1 LLKFVG
7 ADESLAFFEK
17 KGRYV
22 AVYFDTN
29 LVADFSQVEIAQKLA
44 ALPDKPTKQA
54 FSSSVIEL
62 ANAAL
67 IEVSPIAASGNRMY
81 TIPEGVVAEAKKALE
96 WRKKY
101 KRGGTPV
108 GLNTAR
114 TLARGGQIGI
124 RKVRHIAKYFPRHEV
139 DKKGKGWAPGE
150 DKFPSNGRIA
160 WALWGGD
167 AAWRW
172 SRAIVE
178 RENRKARTAGGYML
192 PGYEDH
198 LDTYGFGNYDSDVNP
213 FKVAHELDANVGPEF
228 MARVRM
234 DGSGIDR
241 LYKIDIDGTVSIW
254 DDFGWD
260 DLGHV
265 DGDVYYYDQ
274 ALDDSED
281 NVEVEHVLIDPS
293 SAVIISAFFQERP
306 FQPVLLEEIDPEE
319 TALMAEGLAEEDFA
333 MIDRVLTAAGEPKPT
348 GAIDPN
354 DNIDTPAE
362 KAARAAK
369 QPKDA
374 LGRFAKV
381 GTKVVIAD
389 DFARGKGEITA
400 INTDDGTVDVLLENG
415 EVVTVPSNTVKGQD
429 EELEGLKVQTRPMGA
444 PLDMSGI
451 LGEPRTPS
459 NRPKAHL
466 PGTLPPMTR
475 DELRSMMY
483 NWDSWVISQR
493 KKFKPL
499 TSAGEPTGK
508 TQTPETS
515 DIPAKYLAL
524 VSPDDKT
531 AVMDIVA
538 LVPETKET
546 TTPVLYERKD
556 GTWQRNDQILMDLK
570 SSTPPPVV
578 ELDDKEV
585 LNDVL
590 VQADQGMT
598 SSAYNFHIFWETVV
612 EPLLAAGGID
622 RNRGNAETL
631 RRYWTMGKGAAKI
644 RWGTPGDW
652 KRCVRYLTKY
662 MGPRAKGY
670 CQLRHKDATGIYTGS
685 KFNPG
690 RENSTDEFLMGELP
704 GENITQATEVT
715 ESDMLIPIVEIMAE
729 PDDLYDDSWEP
740 EDVICKAMDELAKC
754 LDEEFEALI
763 AAGGLDRNRGNA
775 EALRRYW
782 TRGKG
787 ALKIRWGT
795 PGDWTRC
802 VRQLSKYMGPRAKG
816 YCQLRHKEVT
826 GVYTGSKFNV
836 GKKRGRQAS
845 ASLFASE
852 QEFDTAIIQRAEL
865 AARAADAR
873 EKIGLVAAAP
883 KPAHGARFFIPMLIP
898 EEVES
903 GDGRKFDKGAISMR
917 ELPVPLLWQ
926 IKTGQGH
933 DGSVV
938 VGRID
943 YIERVD
949 GGMGNA
955 YGVFDS
961 GPYGREAERLVRH
974 GFLRGVSVDL
984 DQFQAKE
991 DKKPSKETADDG
1003 QEYGK
1008 DKLTINKA
1016 RIMAATIVA
1025 KPAFQECSILIEESG
1040 DQEDIVTP
1048 EDGVYE
1054 ESLET
1059 FADVEPIIASG
1070 YLESDVPVT
1079 PPASWFENPK
1089 LTKPTPLTVD
1099 KDGRIYGH
1107 IAAWHVSH
1115 IGLPRSTK
1123 PPRSRSKY
1131 AYFHTGVIH
1140 TAEGMDIPVGQL
1152 TLAGG
1157 HAPLNV
1163 DAAAAAKH
1171 YDDTASAVAD
1181 VHMGEDEYGIWCAGS
1196 LRPDVD
1202 ELQVRALRASAP
1214 SGDWRPIN
1222 GSLELVAVCQVNV
1235 PGFPIARA
1243 MVASGKIMALVAAG
1257 ASELAI
1263 MKSRAVGNLVA
1274 QADMLGQLAASAP
1287 NLKDRVRE
1295 AKKKMREANLEAITA
1310 SAAEMREKALTAA
1323 AVAELAKI
1331 SEEERMALAE
1341 EGKAMPDGSY
1351 PIRNVDD
1358 LKNAIQ
1364 AYGRS
1369 KASERK
1375 AVRKHIIKRARKL
1388 RQADLIPSHWL
1399 HADSME
1405 AAEKVAAMR
1414 AAITAAATGEFRDY
1428 SEETREKY
1436 AEEGLA
1442 LPDGSFPIENEED
1455 LKRAIKAHGRAK
1467 DIELAKKHIVKRAKA
1482 LGREDLIPEE
1492 WTSKTAAAY
1501 VREVVVAAGPKA
1513 EEISETEL
1521 KKLKEAKEEADK
1533 QTEEEIKAA
1542 EEVEKAKSA
1551 PIRDEEGRV
1560 KYISGVNQ
1568 PRDAKGKYRK
1578 VLARLKQDLG
1588 VAGLSRA
1595 LKRVEEAENLDFAG
1609 DYAASAA
1616 ASSELLGMID
1626 RLDAQALNPEALEN
1640 VRLTAAELGKT
1651 IANLPLPFGKE
1662 AQKVRYSD
1670 LPAGLKDL
1678 IEGMIDRVE
1687 SKIGKEDAD
1696 IATQK
1701 LKSYMSGA
1709 DLFSQGE
1716 VQSEMS
1722 KLLRLLT

>member
-1 LLKFVG
+1 MLKFVG

-612 EPLLAAGGID
+612 EPLLSAGG
-622 RNRGNAETL
+622 
-631 RRYWTMGKGAAKI
+631 
-644 RWGTPGDW
+644 
-652 KRCVRYLTKY
+652 V
-662 MGPRAKGY
+662 
-670 CQLRHKDATGIYTGS
+670 
-685 KFNPG
+685 
-690 RENSTDEFLMGELP
+690 
-704 GENITQATEVT
+704 
-715 ESDMLIPIVEIMAE
+715 
-729 PDDLYDDSWEP
+729 
-740 EDVICKAMDELAKC
+740 
-754 LDEEFEALI
+754 
-763 AAGGLDRNRGNA
+763 DRNRGNA

-852 QEFDTAIIQRAEL
+852 QEFDTAIVQRAEL

-903 GDGRKFDKGAISMR
+903 GDGRRFDKGAISMR

-984 DQFQAKE
+984 DQFEAKE

-1070 YLESDVPVT
+1070 YLESEIPVT

-1202 ELQVRALRASAP
+1202 EMQVRALRASAP

-1331 SEEERMALAE
+1331 SEEERMALAK
-1341 EGKAMPDGSY
+1341 EGKAMPDGAY
-1351 PIRNVDD
+1351 PIRNVED

-1513 EEISETEL
+1513 EEISDTEL

-1595 LKRVEEAENLDFAG
+1595 LKKVEDAENLDFAG

-1670 LPAGLKDL
+1670 LPVGLKDL

-1709 DLFSQGE
+1709 DVFSQGE